1 MEIMPESD
9 INHKEMSGE
18 EIEFILELSESRR
31 HLTLLQP

>member
-18 EIEFILELSESRR
+18 EIELELSEAEDI
-31 HLTLLQP
+31 

>member
-18 EIEFILELSESRR
+18 EIDLELSESRR
-31 HLTLLQP
+31 HLTLLQS